1 MPPRH
6 DSLSRAFFASLLPSR
21 NVISSKLHVKSSNS
35 LSRIRVQDTTPGN
48 SSRRFSS
55 LGYHSNGL
63 ELYWTEIRV
72 LTTRRSGWEVVNIL
86 GLSRIRYNAILRV
99 KCESFYS
106 YGSTRLRL
114 NSQIF
119 IFLQRLFSLSFEC
132 NFYRTYNASSRYKFL
147 SQMNE

>member
-99 KCESFYS
+99 KYESFYF
-106 YGSTRLRL
+106 STRLRL